1 MSAQTEQES
10 FSFQAEVVQILDL
23 MVHSL
28 YSNKE
33 IFLRELISN
42 ASDAIDR
49 LRLELLSQSELPDA
63 DGPLQIRVSYDSGA
77 RTITVADNGIGMSR
91 QEVIEH
97 IGTIAKSGTREFLQ
111 ALTGDQRKD
120 ASLIGQFGVG
130 FYSAF
135 IVADRVTLT
144 TRREG
149 LTVAEG
155 VRWESDGRGE
165 YTLET
170 VEQPSR
176 GTTVVL
182 HLREGED
189 DLLNGFRLRTIIK
202 KYSDHISLPIMMPPE
217 PAEGQEPAAEE
228 APVNQASAL
237 WARPKSELTEQ
248 DYKDFYQHVTGDFTD
263 PLAWVHSKIEGT
275 YEYTLLL
282 FVPSRAPFD
291 LWMPQVGRGIKLHI
305 RRVFVL
311 EDSGR
316 LMPQY
321 LRFIRGVIDSSDLPL
336 NVSRELLQGSRVV
349 DNIRSNATKKVLRL
363 LADTAEKEPE
373 KYATFWQEFGAVLKE
388 GLAEDYGNRD
398 EIAKL
403 LRFTS
408 TKSASDEPDVSLADY
423 VGRMKEGQQ
432 HIYYL
437 LAPGLAAAQASPHLE
452 AFRKKGIEV
461 LLLGDGEGID
471 NWVVASLRDF
481 DGKRLQ
487 SVAQG
492 SGDLSELED
501 EAERAAKEQASAEFA
516 GLVGQLKAVLAG
528 RAYDVRVSSRLT
540 TSPACIV
547 ANEPEIEINLARRLR
562 GSGLPTQPVLEI
574 NPQHPLLRRLNHEPA
589 DLHLAEWANVLF
601 DQAVLTLGAR
611 MTEPAAFVRR
621 LNDLLVTLSGAAE
634 AAPDRPRPQTRPRP
648 RTRSL
653 SRRAGCSCRAG
664 KLLAVSDLH
673 VSYPQN
679 RQWVEDLPPGS
690 PGDWLLVVGDV
701 AEKVADI
708 EWTLRTLAGRFGTV
722 VWVPGNH
729 DLWSHPSDPVKLRG
743 EERYQHLVARCRELG
758 VITPEDPYPVW
769 PGAGG
774 PAVIVPLFL
783 LYDYSFRPDGASTKA
798 EGLALAYQAGVVGT
812 DERMLHPDPYP
823 SREAWCQARIDATTP
838 RLAALDPAAAD
849 HPGQP
854 FSAHPRTHPD
864 PALPGVRP
872 VVRHRADGRLAPAL
886 PRPRRRLRPPAHP
899 QDHLAGRRA
908 VRGGVPRL
916 PAGAGEVPEPPAQ
929 ADPDPAVRARVDGGR
944 PTWCNVHPLPGR

>member
-1 MSAQTEQES
+1 VDTQES
-10 FSFQAEVVQILDL
+10 FAFQAEVVQILDL

-42 ASDAIDR
+42 GSDAIDR
-49 LRLELLSQSELPDA
+49 LRLELLAKSELPEA
-63 DGPLQIRVSYDSGA
+63 EGPLRIRVSYDSDA

-97 IGTIAKSGTREFLQ
+97 IGTIAKSGTREFLA
-111 ALTGDQRKD
+111 ALTGDQRQD

-144 TRREG
+144 TRRSG
-149 LTVAEG
+149 LTAAEG
-155 VRWESDGRGE
+155 VRWESDGRGA

-170 VEQPSR
+170 VEQPDR

-189 DLLNGFRLRTIIK
+189 DLLSDYRLRGIIT
-202 KYSDHISLPIMMPPE
+202 KYSDHISLPIVMPPE
-217 PAEGQEPAAEE
+217 KDAADESAE

-248 DYKDFYQHVTGDFTD
+248 DYKDFYRHVTGDFAD
-263 PLAWVHSKIEGT
+263 PLTWVHSKIEGT

-282 FVPSRAPFD
+282 FIPSRAPFD
-291 LWMPQVGRGIKLHI
+291 LWIPQAGRGIKLHI

-311 EDSGR
+311 EDSGQ

-321 LRFIRGVIDSSDLPL
+321 LRFVRGVIDSADLPL

-363 LADTAEKEPE
+363 LADMAEKEPE

-388 GLAEDYGNRD
+388 GLPEDFGNRD

-423 VGRMKEGQQ
+423 SGRMKEGQQ

-437 LAPGLAAAQASPHLE
+437 LAPGLAAAKASPHLE

-471 NWVVASLRDF
+471 NWVVASLREF

-501 EAERAAKEQASAEFA
+501 EAEAEAKQQASAELA
-516 GLVGQLKAVLAG
+516 GLVGRLKEALDG

-547 ANEPEIEINLARRLR
+547 ANEADIDINLARRLR
-562 GSGLPTQPVLEI
+562 GSGLPSQPVLEI
-574 NPQHPLLRRLNHEPA
+574 NPQHPLIRRLNREPA
-589 DLHLAEWANVLF
+589 DPNLAGWAHVLF

-611 MTEPAAFVRR
+611 IEEPAAFVGR
-621 LNDLLVTLSGAAE
+621 LNDLLV
-634 AAPDRPRPQTRPRP
+634 
-648 RTRSL
+648 SL
-653 SRRAGCSCRAG
+653 SA
-664 KLLAVSDLH
+664 
-673 VSYPQN
+673 
-679 RQWVEDLPPGS
+679 ES
-690 PGDWLLVVGDV
+690 PGPGD
-701 AEKVADI
+701 
-708 EWTLRTLAGRFGTV
+708 
-722 VWVPGNH
+722 P
-729 DLWSHPSDPVKLRG
+729 PS
-743 EERYQHLVARCRELG
+743 
-758 VITPEDPYPVW
+758 
-769 PGAGG
+769 
-774 PAVIVPLFL
+774 
-783 LYDYSFRPDGASTKA
+783 
-798 EGLALAYQAGVVGT
+798 
-812 DERMLHPDPYP
+812 
-823 SREAWCQARIDATTP
+823 
-838 RLAALDPAAAD
+838 
-849 HPGQP
+849 
-854 FSAHPRTHPD
+854 
-864 PALPGVRP
+864 
-872 VVRHRADGRLAPAL
+872 
-886 PRPRRRLRPPAHP
+886 
-899 QDHLAGRRA
+899 
-908 VRGGVPRL
+908 
-916 PAGAGEVPEPPAQ
+916 
-929 ADPDPAVRARVDGGR
+929 
-944 PTWCNVHPLPGR
+944 